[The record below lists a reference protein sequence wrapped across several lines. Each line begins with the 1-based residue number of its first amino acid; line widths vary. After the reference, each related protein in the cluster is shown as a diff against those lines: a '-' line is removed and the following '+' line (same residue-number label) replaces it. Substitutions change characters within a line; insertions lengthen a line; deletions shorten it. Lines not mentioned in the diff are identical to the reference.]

1 MSLIGSAAMVA
12 IYDVDGGW
20 EDRHD
25 HWHSHEHM
33 EERVGIPGFLRGRR
47 YLAEGPGTRCFVLYE
62 ASSLDVLTSEAYLAC
77 LNHPTAWS
85 SQTMPH
91 FRNVTRTLCQV
102 RVSVGAGLGGKMAY
116 VPLSAA
122 PSHADALR
130 RGVEERFSE
139 LVGQPGILA
148 AHLLEGDACASSIQT
163 KEKELRGQSD
173 SVADWLLVVE
183 GYVGPA
189 HALETGP
196 LSGQVLT
203 GLGAASVGAVSSYT
217 LGALLGEGDSSR

>member
-12 IYDVDGGW
+12 IYDVEGGW

-47 YLAEGPGTRCFVLYE
+47 YLAEGPGTRCFILYE
-62 ASSLDVLTSEAYLAC
+62 ATSLDVLTSEAYLAC

-102 RVSVGAGLGGKMAY
+102 RVGPECKK
-116 VPLSAA
+116 SASITQHPTSLA
-122 PSHADALR
+122 R
-130 RGVEERFSE
+130 R
-139 LVGQPGILA
+139 
-148 AHLLEGDACASSIQT
+148 
-163 KEKELRGQSD
+163 
-173 SVADWLLVVE
+173 
-183 GYVGPA
+183 
-189 HALETGP
+189 
-196 LSGQVLT
+196 
-203 GLGAASVGAVSSYT
+203 
-217 LGALLGEGDSSR
+217 